1 MRRSLLI
8 GVLLL
13 CWLLP
18 AAGASAA
25 ADGADDDRVVL
36 LGPVLIDRDE
46 TAGDIVVLD
55 GDVTI
60 RGQVTGDV
68 VVVDGDITIRGTVA
82 GDVVAIS
89 GLATLGRRGRV
100 GGDLVYGD
108 DRPVQAPGSRVAG
121 EVTKLDVGDVSVIGA
136 IAIWVALTVSLLLL
150 GLILLLLAPRAADA
164 VARTGREKTGIAG
177 LVGVVAFFL
186 LPVIAFG
193 ALVSVIG
200 LPLGVVLLLLII
212 PLYAI
217 AYCAAGLVVGRL
229 ILKRATLLAFV
240 VGILILQALA
250 LIPIAGG
257 IVGFVATCL
266 GLGTLLVAI
275 VRARS

>member
-1 MRRSLLI
+1 M
-8 GVLLL
+8 LLL

-36 LGPVLIDRDE
+36 LGPVLVEREE

-60 RGQVTGDV
+60 RGAVSGDV

-89 GLATLGRRGRV
+89 GLTTLGRRGRV

-108 DRPVQAPGSRVAG
+108 ERPVQAPGSRVAG
-121 EVTKLDVGDVSVIGA
+121 EVKKFDVGDVSVIGA
-136 IAIWVALTVSLLLL
+136 IAIWVALTASLLLL

-164 VARTGREKTGIAG
+164 VARTGREKPGIAG
-177 LVGVVAFFL
+177 LIGLVAFFL

-200 LPLGVVLLLLII
+200 LPLGIVLLLLII

-217 AYCAAGLVVGRL
+217 GYCAAGLVVGRL

-266 GLGTLLVAI
+266 GLGTLLLAI